1 MVKKSMSSETE
12 NTGSGFDTA
21 LLFLA
26 LGVLAASITGFY
38 YFQDQANDLVR
49 VLGMLA
55 GGALAIVI
63 AMQTGIGRTAWGY
76 IQGSRIELRRVV
88 WPTRKET
95 LQTTLMIMVVVLILA
110 LFLWGLDA
118 LLLWAMKLLTG
129 RG

>member
-1 MVKKSMSSETE
+1 MNAETE
-12 NTGSGFDTA
+12 NTRSGLDTA

-49 VLGMLA
+49 VAGMLA
-55 GGALAIVI
+55 GGVVAVVI
-63 AMQTGIGRTAWGY
+63 AMQTAMGRTVWGY
-76 IQGSRIELRRVV
+76 IQGSRVEMRRVV

-110 LFLWGLDA
+110 IFLWLLDMGLLA
-118 LLLWAMKLLTG
+118 GMKLLTG